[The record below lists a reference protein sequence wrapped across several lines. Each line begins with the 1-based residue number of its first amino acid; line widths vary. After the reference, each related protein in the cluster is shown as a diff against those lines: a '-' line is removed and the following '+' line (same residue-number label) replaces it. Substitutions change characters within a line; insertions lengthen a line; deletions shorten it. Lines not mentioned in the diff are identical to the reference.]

1 MALINL
7 FKLEKLTIYAYDDS
21 KRKPVMFPASF
32 EVMFNPASFSVKHQN
47 VFQKYRG
54 INTSGRTANYSH
66 SQSDA
71 LTLKL
76 ILDGTGVAGFG
87 LSMLGAKSVK
97 EQIDDFL
104 ELCFY
109 MDGKIHEPKYLKIEW
124 GILNGFECRLESV
137 EIEYTSFDKGGM
149 PLRAELTTVFVE
161 DVDPEKRVKEEG
173 KSSPDLTHTR
183 VVKSGDTLPLL
194 TREVYGSSAYYVR
207 VAQANALDDFRN
219 LTPGQTLFFPPLE
232 K

>member
-1 MALINL
+1 MALKNL
-7 FKLEKLTIYAYDDS
+7 FKLEKLTIYAYQDS
-21 KRKPVMFPASF
+21 KRKKGEKTF
-32 EVMFNPASFSVKHQN
+32 EVMFNPTSFSTKYEN
-47 VFQKYRG
+47 VLQKNPG
-54 INTSGRTANYSH
+54 INTSGRSAKYAR
-66 SQSDA
+66 SQSES
-71 LTLKL
+71 LSLKL

-87 LSMLGAKSVK
+87 LSMLGAKTVK

-137 EIEYTSFDKGGM
+137 EIDYTSFDKGGM
-149 PLRAELTTVFVE
+149 PLRAELKVVFVE

-183 VVKSGDTLPLL
+183 IVKSGDTLPLL
-194 TREVYGSSAYYVR
+194 TRDIYGSSAYYVR
-207 VAQANALDDFRN
+207 VAQPNALDDFRN